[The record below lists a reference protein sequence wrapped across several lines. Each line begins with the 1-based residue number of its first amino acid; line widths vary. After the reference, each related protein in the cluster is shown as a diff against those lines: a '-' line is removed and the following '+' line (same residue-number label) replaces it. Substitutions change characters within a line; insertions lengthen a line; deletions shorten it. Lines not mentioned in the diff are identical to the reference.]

1 MLDSLAYVE
10 HAFGTQESR
19 AMADALVDDEIIRSG
34 IDTTHWHPS
43 VAPESEFAGSEMV
56 NAELERI
63 GAGEPAPARDATRWD
78 HWQFPSVKD
87 KGADELSR
95 AALERAQVQ
104 TELAHFHSI
113 NATLDER
120 LAGPVLEGHLALLE
134 TQIADMNVR
143 LQDVKT
149 STDTGKSSGICIVS
163 VRLIVPVVNA
173 KRKRSQLAAAKE
185 LYDLE
190 LKIEQR
196 TTRCQQLRAAIAS
209 GRASLREREADS

>member
-149 STDTGKSSGICIVS
+149 STDT
-163 VRLIVPVVNA
+163 VNA